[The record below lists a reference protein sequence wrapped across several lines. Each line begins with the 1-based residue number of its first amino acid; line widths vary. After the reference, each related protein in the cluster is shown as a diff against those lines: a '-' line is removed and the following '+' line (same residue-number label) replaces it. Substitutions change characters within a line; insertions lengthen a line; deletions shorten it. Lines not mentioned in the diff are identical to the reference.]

1 MITFALTKSIITANL
16 CYKLKEAR
24 MPQPIRRSRW
34 IIKEP
39 EDDKRLH
46 FRIAHEKRRPKRRL
60 IWHLIAFIIVLF
72 LFFHFLH

>member
-1 MITFALTKSIITANL
+1 
-16 CYKLKEAR
+16 

-46 FRIAHEKRRPKRRL
+46 FHSLRPRRL
-60 IWHLIAFIIVLF
+60 PKKSLLWHFIVFLIVLF